1 MKNLVPCLLIVLLF
15 VLGCGTFTKNFKR
28 SSGNYDP
35 YTGSL
40 SELLPSEISSLR
52 VTFKSQGTRDTT
64 ADYKGAA
71 KEAKAFTYMQEAAGI
86 GVQVDGALV
95 NFNSAATAKEQLQ
108 KVADEVKGT
117 ITNKDKG
124 LRFTAENG
132 KIVGWTNGSLMCLV
146 KSSAGTKPAEN
157 FEEAV
162 PF

>member
-1 MKNLVPCLLIVLLF
+1 MKNLIICLSILLLF

-28 SSGNYDP
+28 SSGNFDP

-40 SELLPSEISSLR
+40 SELLQPEFSSLR
-52 VTFKSQGTRDTT
+52 SEFKSQGIRDTT
-64 ADYKGAA
+64 ADYKGEA
-71 KEAKAFTYMQEAAGI
+71 KEAKAFTYTQEAAGI

-108 KVADEVKGT
+108 KLASEVKGT
-117 ITNKDKG
+117 ISNKDKG
-124 LRFTAENG
+124 LKFTAENG
-132 KIVGWTNGSLMCLV
+132 KIVGWTNGSLMCVV
-146 KSSAGTKPAEN
+146 KSGAGTKPAAN

>member
-1 MKNLVPCLLIVLLF
+1 MKNLIPGLLILLLC
-15 VLGCGTFTKNFKR
+15 VLGCGTFVKNFKR
-28 SSGNYDP
+28 SSSNFDP
-35 YTGSL
+35 YNGSL
-40 SELLPSEISSLR
+40 SELLQPEFSSLR
-52 VTFKSQGTRDTT
+52 VKFKSQGMRDTT
-64 ADYKGAA
+64 ADYKGEA
-71 KEAKAFTYMQEAAGI
+71 KEAKGFTYIQEAAGV

-108 KVADEVKGT
+108 KLANELKGT

-146 KSSAGTKPAEN
+146 KSSAGTKPAAN